1 MQIPS
6 SVRPPLVTTAFGAAP
21 VGAAPVGAAPV
32 GAAAFGAV
40 AIGAFALGAGL
51 LLGSPPAAAIADDDV
66 PAPLRPWIPWVL
78 VGHEAERCPTRLGT
92 GARDCLWHGRLEV
105 SATDTGASFRLGAQA
120 FAPGFLVLPGNDKA
134 WPQDVS
140 LNGKPAAV
148 IAQGG
153 MPVLAV
159 ERGEH
164 LVTGRFSWDALPESL
179 AVPAPT
185 AVVSLVLG
193 GKGVGFVDREGPV
206 LWLKRGSE
214 AGEREEDRLDVAVFR
229 KVQDGVP
236 LLVETRVLL
245 EVAGKGR
252 EATLPGAVL
261 EGFAPLSLAGS
272 LPARLDGGALK
283 VQVRPGRHTLTLVQR
298 RDKDERALMAPAAAM
313 GGEGSEE
320 IWVYQADTAVRVASV
335 EGVVA
340 IVAEQTRLPA
350 EWRGLPAYRVQPGET
365 FTLDQKRRGDESPA
379 PSQLSLQRSLW
390 LDFDGEGM
398 TVQDQVWGHF
408 DGDRLAMGPRTTL
421 GRVSTGDG
429 RGDAFITQVG
439 GGKIGVEVRNPELR
453 VRAESRLEGSVSS
466 IPAVSWDHDFIQV
479 SATLHLP
486 PGYELLHAS
495 GVDEVHTT
503 WLKSWTLF
511 EIFLVVVLTLA
522 FLRLWGPVAG
532 VVALC
537 GCLLTFQEADAPRWS
552 WVTVAVLAA
561 VARVLPASLDGKWPA
576 LTLRWLRF
584 SVAVVIALLA
594 LVFSV
599 GQVRAGM
606 YPVLAQSWRT
616 VGDGDVAGQEQYAE
630 GGDGGGGF
638 VLAEPKMAPP
648 PPPPPPMSPGP
659 AGAAAD
665 EVQNIP
671 MEQEL
676 ALQVQS
682 NAVNQLEGRLDEE
695 DFDAR
700 RKGELSSLSYGKRAV
715 QKKKLAQVD
724 PNAVVQ
730 TGPGLPQWG
739 FSSVQ
744 LSFSGP
750 VGREQEIG
758 LVLLGPKANFVLA
771 LLRVLFTAALVL
783 IAFGLPGR
791 SWPAPLLRAFRGR
804 GALFAGALLG
814 VFTLGA
820 PARAEGNAP
829 PEPPSPTSPPAAIL
843 EELRARLLAPPPCG
857 SECAQIPLFALDAT
871 DAALRVRAEVHALAP
886 TAVPLPGADPQW
898 TAQSITVDGR
908 AATAALADGGALWIA
923 IPAGRHD
930 VVLEGPLPRRDAVQ
944 LALPLVPRRATFSS
958 SAWALDGLGDNGV
971 PDANLQLSRTAKD
984 ARAEASAEAAVLPPF
999 LLVERH
1005 LSLGL
1010 SFETETR
1017 ISRLSP
1023 VGVPVVVEIPL
1034 LPGESV
1040 TTEGVRVDGGKAQ
1053 VNLGPNESERSFAG
1067 ALPASEQLALKA
1079 PVGVPWVERWS
1090 LEVSPVWHVE
1100 EKGIPP
1106 QHEEDPTRNDGARTW
1121 RPWPGEEL
1129 ALAIARPQG
1138 VPGQTLTFDRSA
1150 QRVRPGLRST
1160 DVELTVSMRASRGG
1174 QHAITL
1180 PSGAELL
1187 SATVNGARQ
1196 PLRADQGK
1204 VLVPV
1209 LPGAQTLVL
1218 EVRVPEGIGTVART
1232 PRFDLGAPSVNA
1244 EVRVEL
1250 PHDRWV
1256 LFASGPRAGPAV
1268 LFWSFLVVIVLAA
1281 AALSRVPG
1289 SPLKAHHWVLLSLG
1303 LTQVPIVVAAL
1314 VAGWLLALGWRQR
1327 QPELSPVWFNLRQLL
1342 LAGWTLVALVGLLAS
1357 IHEGLLGAP
1366 DMQIEGNGSSSNLL
1380 RWFDDHAQSALPQ
1393 ASILSVPM
1401 MAYRIAMLAWSLWL
1415 ALSLLSWLKRGFTAF
1430 STGGLWRAV
1439 PRPPPRPRP
1448 SPAASKASEV
1458 AGAPTSAAVPST
1470 GPTPPK
1476 APEK

>member
-1 MQIPS
+1 MRI
-6 SVRPPLVTTAFGAAP
+6 AFFIAAT
-21 VGAAPVGAAPV
+21 V
-32 GAAAFGAV
+32 AAA
-40 AIGAFALGAGL
+40 
-51 LLGSPPAAAIADDDV
+51 PAAAIADDHV
-66 PAPLRPWIPWVL
+66 PAPLRPWVPWVL
-78 VGHEAERCPTRLGT
+78 FGHEAERCPTRLGT
-92 GARDCLWHGRLEV
+92 DARDCLWHGRLEV
-105 SATDTGASFRLGAQA
+105 SAGDTGAGFRASAHA
-120 FAPGFLVLPGNDKA
+120 FAPGFLALPGNDKA
-134 WPQDVS
+134 WPQDVT
-140 LNGKPAAV
+140 LDGKPAAV

-153 MPVLAV
+153 LPVLAV
-159 ERGEH
+159 EAGEH
-164 LVTGRFSWDALPESL
+164 VVAGGFAWDALPESL

-185 AVVSLVLG
+185 AVVALTLG
-193 GKGVGFVDREGPV
+193 GKPVSFVDREGPV

-229 KVQDGVP
+229 KVADGVP
-236 LLVETRVLL
+236 LHVETRVLL
-245 EVAGKGR
+245 EAAGKGR

-261 EGFAPLSLAGS
+261 DGFTPLSLLGS

-298 RDKDERALMAPAAAM
+298 REQDERALVAPKVAM

-320 IWVYQADTAVRVASV
+320 IWVYQANTAVRVATV

-379 PSQLSLQRSLW
+379 PSQLSLQRTVW
-390 LDFDGEGM
+390 LDFDGDGM

-408 DGDRLAMGPRTTL
+408 DGDRLTMGPGTTL

-429 RGDAFITQVG
+429 SGDAFITQVG
-439 GGKIGVEVRNPELR
+439 GGRIGVEVRNPELR
-453 VRAESRLEGSVSS
+453 VQAESRIEGAVSTL
-466 IPAVSWDHDFIQV
+466 PAVSWDHDFIQV
-479 SATLHLP
+479 SALLHLP

-522 FLRLWGPVAG
+522 FWRLWGPLAG
-532 VVALC
+532 VIALC

-561 VARVLPASLDGKWPA
+561 VARVLPVSLDGTWSA

-584 SVAVVIALLA
+584 SVAVVIALIA

-599 GQVRAGM
+599 AQVRAGM
-606 YPVLAQSWRT
+606 YPVLAQPWRT
-616 VGDGDVAGQEQYAE
+616 VGDGNVSGQDQYDE
-630 GGDGGGGF
+630 HTKGGGGF
-638 VLAEPKMAPP
+638 LLANAKMAP

-659 AGAAAD
+659 AGAVD
-665 EVQNIP
+665 EEEKAQDLPVQ
-671 MEQEL
+671 QEVD
-676 ALQVQS
+676 LQVRS
-682 NAVNQLEGRLDEE
+682 GLANQLDGALDGKLDENGWY
-695 DFDAR
+695 DR
-700 RKGELSSLSYGKRAV
+700 SKGEDSGVFGKRVA

-739 FSSVQ
+739 FSTVQ

-750 VGREQEIG
+750 VKRDQQIG
-758 LVLLGPKANFVLA
+758 LVLIGPKVNFALA
-771 LLRVLFTAALVL
+771 LLRVLFVAALVL

-791 SWPAPLLRAFRGR
+791 SWPASLVRAFRGR
-804 GALFAGALLG
+804 GALFSGAALLSLALATPALAEENVSPAPPAPAGA
-814 VFTLGA
+814 
-820 PARAEGNAP
+820 
-829 PEPPSPTSPPAAIL
+829 IL
-843 EELRARLLAPPPCG
+843 DELRARLLAPPPCG
-857 SECAQIPLFALDAT
+857 HECAQIPLVALEAT
-871 DAALRVRAEVHALAP
+871 EAALRVRAEVHALAP

-898 TAQSITVDGR
+898 TARTITIDGK
-908 AATAALADGGALWIA
+908 AASAALADGGALWIA

-944 LALPLVPRRATFSS
+944 LALPQVPRRATFSS
-958 SAWALDGLGDNGV
+958 TAWALDGVGDNGV
-971 PDANLQLSRTAKD
+971 PDANLQLSRIAKD
-984 ARAEASAEAAVLPPF
+984 ATTDSGAEAAVLPPF
-999 LLVERH
+999 LLVERS

-1010 SFETETR
+1010 SFESETR

-1023 VGVPVVVEIPL
+1023 IGVPVVVEIPL
-1034 LPGESV
+1034 LPGESI

-1053 VNLGPNESERSFAG
+1053 VNLGPNESERTFSG
-1067 ALPASEQLALKA
+1067 ALPPSDKLALKA
-1079 PVGVPWVERWS
+1079 PTGVPWVERWS

-1100 EKGIPP
+1100 ESGIPP
-1106 QHEEDPTRNDGARTW
+1106 QHEDNPARRDGARTW

-1129 ALAIARPQG
+1129 SLAIARPEG
-1138 VPGQTLTFDRSA
+1138 VPGQTLTFDRTA

-1180 PSGAELL
+1180 PTGAELL

-1204 VLVPV
+1204 ELVPV
-1209 LPGAQTLVL
+1209 LPGAQTLGL
-1218 EVRVPEGIGTVART
+1218 DVRVPEAISTVAHT
-1232 PRFDLGAPSVNA
+1232 PRFDLGAASVNA
-1244 EVRVEL
+1244 EIVVEL

-1268 LFWSFLVVIVLAA
+1268 LFWSFLVVIVVAA
-1281 AALSRVPG
+1281 AALARVPG

-1314 VAGWLLALGWRQR
+1314 VAGWLLALGWRQQ

-1342 LAGWTLVALVGLLAS
+1342 LAGWTLVALIGLLAS

-1366 DMQIEGNGSSSNLL
+1366 DMQIEGNGSSSTLL

-1401 MAYRIAMLAWSLWL
+1401 MAYRVAMLAWSLWL

-1439 PRPPPRPRP
+1439 PRPPPRQAPA
-1448 SPAASKASEV
+1448 PAAVRAGDV
-1458 AGAPTSAAVPST
+1458 PGAPTSAAVPST
-1470 GPTPPK
+1470 TAAPSPPPK
-1476 APEK
+1476 APDRG

>member
-1 MQIPS
+1 MQIS
-6 SVRPPLVTTAFGAAP
+6 SSARRPLVAALL
-21 VGAAPVGAAPV
+21 A
-32 GAAAFGAV
+32 
-40 AIGAFALGAGL
+40 AGL
-51 LLGSPPAAAIADDDV
+51 LLCALPAAAIAEDEV
-66 PAPLRPWIPWVL
+66 PAPLRAWIPWVL
-78 VGHEAERCPTRLGT
+78 HGHEAERCPTRLSS

-105 SATDTGASFRLGAQA
+105 NAADSGASFRLVAQA
-120 FAPGFLVLPGNDKA
+120 FAPGFLALPGNDKA
-134 WPQDVS
+134 WPQDVT

-153 MPVLAV
+153 LPVLAV
-159 ERGEH
+159 EGGEQ
-164 LVTGRFSWDALPESL
+164 LVAGRFSWDALPESL

-185 AVVSLVLG
+185 AVVALVLG
-193 GKGVGFVDREGPV
+193 GKPVGFVDREGPV

-245 EVAGKGR
+245 EVAGQGR

-261 EGFAPLSLAGS
+261 EGFAPLSLDGS

-298 RDKDERALMAPAAAM
+298 RDQDERALVAPKAAM

-320 IWVYQADTAVRVASV
+320 IWVYQADTAVRVATV

-340 IVAEQTRLPA
+340 IVAEQTRLPS
-350 EWRGLPAYRVQPGET
+350 EWRGLPAYRVLPGET

-398 TVQDQVWGHF
+398 TVQDLVWGHF

-453 VRAESRLEGSVSS
+453 VRAESRLEGSVAT

-522 FLRLWGPVAG
+522 FLRLWGPLAG

-537 GCLLTFQEADAPRWS
+537 GCLLTFQEADALRWS

-561 VARVLPASLDGKWPA
+561 LARVLPASLDGKWPA

-594 LVFSV
+594 LVFAV

-606 YPVLAQSWRT
+606 YPVLAQPWRT
-616 VGDGDVAGQEQYAE
+616 VGDGDVSGQEQYDE
-630 GGDGGGGF
+630 GGKGGGGF

-648 PPPPPPMSPGP
+648 PPPAP

-665 EVQNIP
+665 EEMQDAP
-671 MEQEL
+671 MQQEL
-676 ALQVQS
+676 ELKVQS
-682 NAVNQLEGRLDEE
+682 GLANNLELNVDGLRD
-695 DFDAR
+695 DDSR
-700 RKGELSSLSYGKRAV
+700 QGELGSLSYGKRAMQKSV

-750 VGREQEIG
+750 VSRDQEIR
-758 LVLLGPKANFVLA
+758 LVLLGPKTNFALA

-783 IAFGLPGR
+783 IALGLPGR

-804 GALFAGALLG
+804 GALFAGSLLG
-814 VFTLGA
+814 ALTLGA
-820 PARAEGNAP
+820 PARAEENAP
-829 PEPPSPTSPPAAIL
+829 PEPPSSPAPTSPPSAL
-843 EELRARLLAPPPCG
+843 LDELRTRLLAPPPCG
-857 SECAQIPLFALDAT
+857 LDCAQIPLLALDAT

-908 AATAALADGGALWIA
+908 AAAAALADGGALWIA

-971 PDANLQLSRTAKD
+971 PDANLQLSRTAKN
-984 ARAEASAEAAVLPPF
+984 ASAEASAEAAVLPPF

-1023 VGVPVVVEIPL
+1023 IGVPVVVEIPL

-1040 TTEGVRVDGGKAQ
+1040 TTEGVRIDGGKAQ

-1067 ALPASEQLALKA
+1067 ALPTAEQLALKA
-1079 PVGVPWVERWS
+1079 PAGVPWVERWS

-1106 QHEEDPTRNDGARTW
+1106 QHEEDPTRQDGARTW

-1180 PSGAELL
+1180 PAGAELL

-1218 EVRVPEGIGTVART
+1218 EVRVPEGITSLART

-1244 EVRVEL
+1244 EIRVEL

-1256 LFASGPRAGPAV
+1256 LFAAGPRAGPAV
-1268 LFWSFLVVIVLAA
+1268 LFWSFLLVIVVAA

-1342 LAGWTLVALVGLLAS
+1342 LAGWTLVALIGLLAS

-1366 DMQIEGNGSSSNLL
+1366 DMQIEGNGSSSTLL
-1380 RWFDDHAQSALPQ
+1380 RWFDDHAASALPQ

-1401 MAYRIAMLAWSLWL
+1401 MAYRVAMLAWSLWL
-1415 ALSLLSWLKRGFTAF
+1415 ALSLLSWLKRGFAAF
-1430 STGGLWRAV
+1430 SIGGLWRVV

-1448 SPAASKASEV
+1448 SPAAGKASEV

-1476 APEK
+1476 APDK